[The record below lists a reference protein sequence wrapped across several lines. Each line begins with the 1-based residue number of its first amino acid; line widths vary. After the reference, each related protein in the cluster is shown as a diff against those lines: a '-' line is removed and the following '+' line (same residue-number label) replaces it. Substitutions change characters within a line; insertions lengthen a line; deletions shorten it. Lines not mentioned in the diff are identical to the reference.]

1 MSPRG
6 LLLNLRYLKY
16 TGGFILEKNEQ
27 SIIPV
32 TLHDDQTDRQHISKV
47 LSQKMVAHL
56 KNSQT
61 ELLIYEGIKP
71 STLRVLLA
79 EMPFNETR

>member
-1 MSPRG
+1 M
-6 LLLNLRYLKY
+6 
-16 TGGFILEKNEQ
+16 EKDKQ

-32 TLHDDQTDRQHISKV
+32 TLHDDKTNRRHISKV
-47 LSQKMVAHL
+47 HSQKMVAHL
-56 KNSQT
+56 KNTQT

-79 EMPFNETR
+79 EMSFNETR

>member
-1 MSPRG
+1 M
-6 LLLNLRYLKY
+6 
-16 TGGFILEKNEQ
+16 EKNKQ

-32 TLHDDQTDRQHISKV
+32 TLHDDKTDHQHISKFQ
-47 LSQKMVAHL
+47 SQKMVAHL
-56 KNSQT
+56 KNSQS

-79 EMPFNETR
+79 EMSFNETR